1 MKKLTARQREILDLI
16 KDHLSREGCP
26 PTRAEIVA
34 AMGFRSPTAAEDHL
48 QALARKGVIE
58 LIPGL
63 ARNIRLLESP
73 GAANN
78 ELPLVGRVAAGA
90 PVLAQEHIE
99 AGFRFDP
106 ALFQPR
112 ADYLLRVRGMSM
124 RDAGIFDGDLLAV
137 HRTAEAI
144 SGQVVVARLDEEVTV
159 KRLES
164 RAGRVRLLPENPDFA
179 AIEIDGNRHRLQI
192 EGIVVGVIRTGRL

>member
-1 MKKLTARQREILDLI
+1 
-16 KDHLSREGCP
+16 
-26 PTRAEIVA
+26 
-34 AMGFRSPTAAEDHL
+34 MGFRSPTAAEDHL

-63 ARNIRLLESP
+63 ARNIRLMEHP
-73 GAANN
+73 GAVKD

-106 ALFQPR
+106 ALFQPH

-137 HRTAEAI
+137 HRSAEVDD
-144 SGQVVVARLDEEVTV
+144 GQVVVARVDEEVTV
-159 KRLES
+159 KRLE
-164 RAGRVRLLPENPDFA
+164 RRGGRVRLLPENPEFA
-179 AIEIDGNRHRLQI
+179 PIEIDRDRHRLQI